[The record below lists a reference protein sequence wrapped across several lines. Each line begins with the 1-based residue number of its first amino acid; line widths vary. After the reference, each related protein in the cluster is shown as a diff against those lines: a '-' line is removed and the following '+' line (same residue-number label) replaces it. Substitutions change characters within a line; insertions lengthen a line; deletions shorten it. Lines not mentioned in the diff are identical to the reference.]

1 MSVISVDFGNHSTK
15 IHHFYNGV
23 FKTINSPTGNRTIPS
38 RIVFNENN
46 RLFGDFSIYT
56 NKGLYNNIKNKLF
69 DDKSIKS
76 YENEKEQLLD
86 KITYLTYQNK
96 DINAKML
103 TIMYLTNIYKHIRFN
118 LKDTVIPDM
127 FVYTFPDYI
136 SDVNRYKNIIQ
147 QIHNE
152 KNKIVLIPESIAIG
166 LNYGLYKLMDGS
178 YNKET
183 SILFI
188 DIGEISTSFYIIEY
202 RGQEMKILFKWVI
215 ENVGSAF
222 LDKSLTLY
230 LYNKFLEQHNLD
242 KECEETIIKNR
253 IMKKIYYKC
262 EGFRKRLN
270 TNNKINC
277 NIEAVYKDYDLN
289 ITITREEYN
298 DCCRIAITKFRNSL
312 IVFKH
317 NFKYENIEL
326 IGGLSRFYI
335 FNDILDELISK
346 KIVKST
352 LNKEEC
358 ISRGGSIYGA
368 NKMTMYKNIDIKIR
382 YKYCFGDLYIK
393 VNKNDP
399 VLLIGKDDYIPF
411 YKDIKFS
418 SKENM
423 VQIYRE
429 GVDTPIKIF
438 LLKPEDILLK
448 FIIGLDLI
456 HHYIYKS
463 MMNVN
468 KSDENNIDNNFEGNA
483 NENDD
488 MNNTTDYIKLEE
500 ELNKLDIVYHNKQTM
515 LNKIEEH
522 IYDYKNKGRGVKRL
536 EKWMYEK
543 SRDASIDDIKLV
555 YDKINEN

>member
-76 YENEKEQLLD
+76 YENKKEQLLN

-147 QIHNE
+147 HIHAE

-202 RGQEMKILFKWVI
+202 KGREMKILFKWVI
-215 ENVGSAF
+215 EDVGSAF

-230 LYNKFLEQHNLD
+230 LFNKFIEQHNLD

-335 FNDILDELISK
+335 FNDILDELIYK

-382 YKYCFGDLYIK
+382 YK
-393 VNKNDP
+393 
-399 VLLIGKDDYIPF
+399 
-411 YKDIKFS
+411 
-418 SKENM
+418 
-423 VQIYRE
+423 
-429 GVDTPIKIF
+429 
-438 LLKPEDILLK
+438 
-448 FIIGLDLI
+448 
-456 HHYIYKS
+456 
-463 MMNVN
+463 
-468 KSDENNIDNNFEGNA
+468 
-483 NENDD
+483 
-488 MNNTTDYIKLEE
+488 
-500 ELNKLDIVYHNKQTM
+500 
-515 LNKIEEH
+515 
-522 IYDYKNKGRGVKRL
+522 
-536 EKWMYEK
+536 
-543 SRDASIDDIKLV
+543 
-555 YDKINEN
+555 